1 MRKTDELDDLI
12 DVYQRKEM
20 PRREFIKQA
29 MLMGLSA
36 ASIGAFL
43 ASSGKI
49 ISEAHAQAAPK
60 GKPLE
65 VKVGY
70 FPSWVGGWSGSIIK
84 NREIWKK
91 YLPQGSSV
99 AWDVEI
105 VGPPIVANL
114 LANKSHIGYMGDM
127 PALVATTKRSV
138 ADIRIV
144 EANVISYTGQ
154 MCSIIVAG
162 AGAPQFKNT
171 AEALKWLNGKR
182 IGISGKGSCG
192 DRFITNL
199 IKKTGIK
206 VELEYLAPT
215 IIKTSLQ
222 AKKLDA
228 AQAFQPHVAQIA
240 DLGHA
245 KVAFTGSEWGAKDAN
260 FILMRKDFIDN
271 YPEAALGWIKADLEA
286 LQFMLKDPYETVKIV
301 AKDLPGF
308 STKDLWLALYGRYA
322 ENTGSQESNVVIQA
336 GFDKAVMDF
345 VNEGFEFLQAAGLT
359 KEAKPL
365 PGAIYTDLVDRALKE
380 MGLKAPLGV
389 INGQPPSAFKG

>member
-12 DVYQRKEM
+12 GLYQRKKL
-20 PRREFIKQA
+20 PRREFIRQA
-29 MLMGLSA
+29 TLMGLSFT
-36 ASIGAFL
+36 SIGAFL
-43 ASSGKI
+43 SSSGGFVKD
-49 ISEAHAQAAPK
+49 AHAQARPA
-60 GKPLE
+60 GKPVE

-70 FPSWVGGWSGSIIK
+70 FPSWVGGWSGSVIK

-91 YLPQGSSV
+91 YLPEGSSV

-114 LANKSHIGYMGDM
+114 LADKSHIGYMGDM
-127 PALVATTKRSV
+127 PALVATTKRDT

-144 EANVISYTGQ
+144 EANIISYTGQ
-154 MCSIIVAG
+154 ICSVMMTQ

-171 AEALKWLNGKR
+171 AEALKWLNGKK
-182 IGISGKGSCG
+182 IGVSGKGSCG

-199 IKKTGIK
+199 VKKTGIK
-206 VELEYLAPT
+206 VEVEYLAPT

-240 DLGHA
+240 GLNHA
-245 KVAFTGSEWGAKDAN
+245 RVAFTGSEWGAKDAN

-286 LQFMLKDPYETVKIV
+286 LQVILKEPYETVKMV

-308 STKDLWLALYGRYA
+308 STKDLWLALYGSYA
-322 ENTGSQESNVVIQA
+322 ANTGSQDVNVVIQA
-336 GFDKAVMDF
+336 GFDNSVMDF
-345 VNEGFEFLQAAGLT
+345 INEGFAFLQAAGLT

-389 INGQPPSAFKG
+389 IKGQPPSAYKA